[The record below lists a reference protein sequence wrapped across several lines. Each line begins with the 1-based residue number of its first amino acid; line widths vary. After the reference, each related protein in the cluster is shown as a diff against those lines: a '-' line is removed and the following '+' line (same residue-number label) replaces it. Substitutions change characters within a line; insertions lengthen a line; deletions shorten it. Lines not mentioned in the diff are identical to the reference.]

1 MKHLLALSTGR
12 ILALLTTLLLT
23 ACSIVPTI
31 VTGTLTSAAT
41 NAAISLLPEG
51 KPEYASIGISEPY
64 FTQLT
69 TDDKG
74 KHYLTYRVDYET
86 SIKDKIQLP
95 VVTYILDRDGKPILN
110 DEGQRYLCRVDYM
123 KVSKKEPSGFF
134 EPQIPFEW
142 IPRGHSDLR
151 LSYFVLDPYIK
162 DSVLIRSG
170 IIVSVGQIIQRE
182 LTENGK
188 EQPAE
193 LMAELFGTDDTE
205 GILNIKDNVC
215 TRCHGDGHCPVCK
228 GNVKITCLACDNS
241 GYCSLC
247 GGLGFILDK

>member
-12 ILALLTTLLLT
+12 ILALLTGLLLT
-23 ACSIVPTI
+23 ACSIVPSI

-41 NAAISLLPEG
+41 SAAISLLPEG

-110 DEGQRYLCRVDYM
+110 DEGKQYLSRVDYI

-170 IIVSVGQIIQRE
+170 ILVSVGQIIQRE
-182 LTENGK
+182 PHRKRQRTTG
-188 EQPAE
+188 
-193 LMAELFGTDDTE
+193 GTDGRAVWNRRHRGYPQHKRQRLHQMSWRRTLPGVQRECQDHLPGLRQLRLLLSVRRA
-205 GILNIKDNVC
+205 GI
-215 TRCHGDGHCPVCK
+215 HP
-228 GNVKITCLACDNS
+228 
-241 GYCSLC
+241 
-247 GGLGFILDK
+247 